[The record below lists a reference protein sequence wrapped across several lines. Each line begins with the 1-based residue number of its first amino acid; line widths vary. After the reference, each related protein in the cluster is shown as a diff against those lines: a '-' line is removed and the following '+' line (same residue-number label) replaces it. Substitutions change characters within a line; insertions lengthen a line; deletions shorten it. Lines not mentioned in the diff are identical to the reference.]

1 MKWIHAL
8 FFVILSHLVGA
19 QLTIVRD
26 PISCTY
32 GLKDQ
37 EKKWVVKPQ
46 FQDIQAQQNG
56 FYTFKV
62 GEQWGVLTKKG
73 KILIKAHFDQITMIT
88 PGLFLVTNQKKEH
101 HYNYSVMGVIDT
113 LSTWLF
119 PQEYSSIKP
128 LSGERYL
135 LVKST
140 FSKQAAPQNE
150 STIAD
155 AKGELLFPFIPG
167 VILYTHQKKPVYLV
181 GDQLS
186 GPFTVSG
193 NVRFISNNG
202 KTISDSTFDKG
213 QPCGENFTIVKN
225 NKFGLFDATGKAI
238 VWPRFEFERNI
249 YDPQNSLP
257 CLHSHHQFIFNE
269 NGKQGV
275 VDGSWKVVVPPT
287 YKSIVPVN
295 SLAHISSPVRYSG
308 QNSEKKSFDLID
320 LTGKVLYEADTFITR
335 IIRIPSKT
343 YYAQDANRVFF
354 FFEKRHGKELLWGIL
369 NEKGEVLTPA
379 TNENIIITSEL
390 EALFIERGK
399 DNIPNVKRSLLSES
413 ESLQKTSASFK
424 IKMDSI
430 YLFQHEDKFYP
441 LIYDGTQHIW
451 LQELYGY
458 TLPRSYG
465 NLLLISGSR
474 GGFIYDK
481 KKNSFEKVRSID
493 LFNGDMPLIH
503 SIEGVNIVHP
513 DKGILFKEYHLQIN
527 QQFKSQNRIW
537 VQKQTG
543 KWQLYDSVGKLRIE
557 AEFDAISYDWESM
570 IVQQNFKKG
579 IIDDNCNWIIK
590 PVFSELF
597 PFTKTL
603 YVGISQSKK
612 VAVLNLNDPSKIDS
626 SYSSFIP
633 LYIAPEGSQAF
644 YALEKD
650 GKSTCFDKEGNQ
662 VSLTKK
668 EIYTQFWTDPLN
680 YNFFRLQCLS
690 EQKTDVARHK
700 DLIYDHLYPIYSNTI
715 LQNKGAVIN
724 GERGTSYEVKKQFK
738 VEHASLGS
746 LSISI
751 SEPQFIQPDMDWHS
765 KNHSYLEVTNWIF
778 LKDGSTKKVVFSD
791 LFNANNPVYQ
801 KAIVET
807 IQDLPDLRIDCSNPE
822 YLFDGNKQI
831 SLQKEGVKIYFSGNN
846 AQAFE
851 LILSKERIAKISSAK
866 WILDYL

>member
-1 MKWIHAL
+1 MRLIHV
-8 FFVILSHLVGA
+8 FFFLILSHAVSA

-37 EKKWVVKPQ
+37 EKNWVVKPQ

-56 FYTFKV
+56 LFSFKE
-62 GEQWGVLTKKG
+62 GEQWGVLKKTG
-73 KILIKAHFDQITMIT
+73 KILIQARFDQISMIT
-88 PGLFLVTNQKKEH
+88 PALFLVTNQKKEH

-113 LSTWLF
+113 SNAWLF

-128 LSGERYL
+128 LSGGRFL
-135 LVKST
+135 LVKSSY
-140 FSKQAAPQNE
+140 SKQVAPQNE

-155 AKGELLFPFIPG
+155 AKGKLLFPFIPG
-167 VILYTHQKKPVYLV
+167 VILYTHQEKPVYLV

-186 GPFTVSG
+186 GTFSVSG

-202 KTISDSTFDKG
+202 KNISDSTFDKG

-225 NKFGLFDATGKAI
+225 NKFGLFDASGKAI

-275 VDGSWKVVVPPT
+275 VDGNWKVIVSPT

-295 SLAHISSPVRYSG
+295 SQAHISSPARYFG
-308 QNSEKKSFDLID
+308 HNSEKKSYDLID
-320 LTGKVLYEADTFITR
+320 LKGKVLYEADTFSTR
-335 IIRIPSKT
+335 IIRIPSKN

-354 FFEKRHGKELLWGIL
+354 FFGKRHGKDLLWGIL

-399 DNIPNVKRSLLSES
+399 DNIPYVNRSLLSES
-413 ESLQKTSASFK
+413 ESLQKKPASFK

-430 YLFQHEDKFYP
+430 YLFQHEDQFYP
-441 LIYDGTQHIW
+441 LIYDGTEGVW
-451 LQELYGY
+451 LQQLYGY
-458 TLPRSYG
+458 SLPKSYG
-465 NLLLISGSR
+465 NLLLISGGR
-474 GGFIYDK
+474 GGFIYDM
-481 KKNSFEKVRSID
+481 KKNSYEKVRSID
-493 LFNGDMPLIH
+493 LFNGGMPLIH
-503 SIEGVNIVHP
+503 SSEGVNIVHP

-557 AEFDAISYDWESM
+557 AEFDAVSYDWESM
-570 IVQQNFKKG
+570 IVQQNLRKG
-579 IIDDNCNWIIK
+579 IIDDNCKWIIK
-590 PVFSELF
+590 PVFSDLF

-603 YVGISQSKK
+603 YVGITQSKK
-612 VAVLNLNDPSKIDS
+612 VAVVNLNDPSKIDT

-633 LYIAPEGSQAF
+633 LYIASDGSKVF
-644 YALEKD
+644 YTLEKN

-680 YNFFRLQCLS
+680 YNFFRIQCLY
-690 EQKTDVARHK
+690 EQKTDIDRHK
-700 DLIYDHLYPIYSNTI
+700 DLIYDHLFPIYSNAI

-724 GERGTSYEVKKQFK
+724 GERGTNYEVKKQFK
-738 VEHASLGS
+738 IEHASIGS

-751 SEPQFIQPDMDWHS
+751 SEPNMIQLDMDWHS
-765 KNHSYLEVTNWIF
+765 EPNSYFEVTNWVF

-791 LFNANNPVYQ
+791 LFNANNPIYQ
-801 KAIVET
+801 KAIIET
-807 IQDLPDLRIDCSNPE
+807 IQDFPDLRIDCSNPE
-822 YLFDGNKQI
+822 YLFEGKKQI

-846 AQAFE
+846 AQTFE
-851 LILSKERIAKISSAK
+851 LILSKERIARINSAK
-866 WILDYL
+866 WILEYL